1 MKGIG
6 FYEHGDL
13 DVLQPIEVPDPIPG
27 PGEVVIRVEYCSLNH
42 LDIFVRKGWPGLD
55 LPKPHIPGSD
65 VSGTIAAVGEGVTG
79 WRVGQHVVANPG
91 LWCGEC
97 EYCLRGEQSMCIHYG
112 ILGETTAGC
121 YAEYVKVPARNLL
134 EVPDGFPMDKASAA
148 CLVSLTAWRMLKRA
162 GLRAGETV
170 AVVGAGGGVNTM
182 AIQIA
187 KLAGARVFAATS
199 TPDKMEQARALAK
212 RLKGYGISAIYTSD
226 LSRAFETARIVG
238 EEIGIEPIPD
248 RRLREIDLGG
258 WSGLTRDEVIA
269 RYPEEWKRW
278 SDGKDIDHAGGESF
292 GQFWERVREV
302 INEIIERHRGETVL
316 IVAHG
321 GVTRILVSKVLGLG
335 FREMFT
341 DLPPMANTGI
351 TEVVVRGDEVE
362 VLSVADDAH
371 LKEARIVGKTT
382 SW

>member
-13 DVLQPIEVPDPIPG
+13 DVLQSVELPDPKPG
-27 PGEVVIRVEYCSLNH
+27 PEEVVIRVEYCSLNH

-65 VSGTIAAVGEGVTG
+65 VSGTIAAVGEDVVE
-79 WRVGQHVVANPG
+79 WEEGQRVVANPG
-91 LWCGEC
+91 LWCGKC

-170 AVVGAGGGVNTM
+170 AVIGAGGGVNSM

-187 KLAGARVFAATS
+187 KMAGAKVIAATS
-199 TPDKMEQARALAK
+199 TPEKMELAKALGADVVVNYREEDWAKAAWLWTNRRGVDVVVDNVGQATWTQSIKALA
-212 RLKGYGISAIYTSD
+212 RGG
-226 LSRAFETARIVG
+226 RIVTVG
-238 EEIGIEPIPD
+238 ATSGPKAITDIRYLFTKQISIIGSTMGTAMDFKEVMSLVWEGKLVPVVD
-248 RRLREIDLGG
+248 RIMPL
-258 WSGLTRDEVIA
+258 A
-269 RYPEEWKRW
+269 Q
-278 SDGKDIDHAGGESF
+278 A
-292 GQFWERVREV
+292 
-302 INEIIERHRGETVL
+302 
-316 IVAHG
+316 
-321 GVTRILVSKVLGLG
+321 
-335 FREMFT
+335 
-341 DLPPMANTGI
+341 
-351 TEVVVRGDEVE
+351 
-362 VLSVADDAH
+362 
-371 LKEARIVGKTT
+371 KEAQRLLEEGKQFGKIVLEVG
-382 SW
+382 